1 MANRWTLKRRERQAK
16 LIHRWKPWERSTG
29 PKTAAGKARVS
40 RNAHK
45 GGTRPLLRKLA
56 RLLREQ
62 QRGRKNFGW

>member
-1 MANRWTLKRRERQAK
+1 MANGWNSRRRARQAK

-29 PKTAAGKARVS
+29 PKTPAGKARVS
-40 RNAHK
+40 RNANK

-62 QRGRKNFGW
+62 ERERKDIGW

>member
-1 MANRWTLKRRERQAK
+1 MANGWTLKRRVRQAK

-29 PKTAAGKARVS
+29 PKTPAGKARVS
-40 RNAHK
+40 RNANK

-62 QRGRKNFGW
+62 RRGRKNIAW